1 MRKMALGFPIP
12 LGGSMHV
19 PLHALEAWSAP
30 RLARSAHTAVRVSL
44 GFALGSGA
52 ALLTACGDSTEP
64 PPAAETPAYVV
75 GGTSDAANRYAN
87 VGVLQLNVGGDWFDF
102 CSGTLVRLNVVL
114 TAAHCTDFLVEE
126 GEDGFGPADL
136 RISFDP
142 EGDAPYSTVDHIV
155 VHPDWFTRQPC
166 PGNSKQ
172 LCLAPPAEDMGL
184 VFLDAPV
191 GGLTPAPIA
200 GPTYLAGLSLTR
212 ETFTVVGYGVDAF
225 ITGSLFANHP
235 IVFVDGIRSY
245 RDVSVITTQDLFPDR
260 FLKVT
265 QSTCFG
271 DSGGPLFH
279 GATLVGINTWT
290 FSVRCSGPSFAY
302 RVDSPAALS
311 FLGANL

>member
-1 MRKMALGFPIP
+1 
-12 LGGSMHV
+12 MHV